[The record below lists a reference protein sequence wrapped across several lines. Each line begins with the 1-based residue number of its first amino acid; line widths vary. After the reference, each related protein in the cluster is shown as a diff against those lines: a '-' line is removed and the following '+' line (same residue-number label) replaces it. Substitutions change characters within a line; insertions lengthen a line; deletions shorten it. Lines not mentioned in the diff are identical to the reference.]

1 MKTTIYSGIPPKY
14 FAAQDLCVVEGAG
27 IIQDRTK
34 EHLVITDAPIVMCRK
49 VLQKAI
55 QDVKEGGDPAHVI
68 RDPKLNRF
76 PEIVA
81 TYGVLPDSVD
91 WKEYCNQLEA
101 EGTGWH
107 TKAAR

>member
-27 IIQDRTK
+27 IVQDRTK
-34 EHLVITDAPIVMCRK
+34 EHLVGSDAPIVMCRK

-55 QDVKEGGDPAHVI
+55 QDVKEGRDPAHVI

-81 TYGVLPDSVD
+81 TNGVLPDSIN
-91 WKEYCNQLEA
+91 WKEYCNQLEQ

-107 TKAAR
+107 TRAAR